1 MNRRRFL
8 LTILSFLGL
17 GAFGLSFYSALRYL
31 LPPVEVSQDVIKRI
45 KKEEIPTG
53 RSKDIVVNNIPVI
66 VINIP
71 QKGYVAYSRVCTHLG
86 CLVQFEPEKRVFICP
101 CHGGTFDINGNVV
114 SGPPPRPL
122 TRIPLRIEGDEI
134 IIG

>member
-1 MNRRRFL
+1 MNRRRFFFTL
-8 LTILSFLGL
+8 LSILGL
-17 GAFGLSFYSALRYL
+17 GVLGSSLYSALRYL
-31 LPPVEVSQDVIKRI
+31 LPPLEVSQGVAQRI

-53 RSKDIVVNNIPVI
+53 RSKDIVVNNIPAI

-71 QKGYVAYSRVCTHLG
+71 QKGYIAYSKVCTHLG

-101 CHGGTFDINGNVV
+101 CHAGTFDINGNVI